1 MPESEKAMNSSKEA
15 ILNKIRTERITKAQ
29 VLFNYI
35 NAQRFGLTYDIR
47 KDVYAKVPSMTF
59 SDLKNFQTK
68 LIKDKNFNIMVL
80 GNKSELDV
88 KTLENYGKVTSLSLE
103 DVFGY

>member
-1 MPESEKAMNSSKEA
+1 
-15 ILNKIRTERITKAQ
+15 

-35 NAQRFGLTYDIR
+35 NAQKFGLTYDIR
-47 KDVYAKVPSMTF
+47 KDVYEKLPAMNF
-59 SDLKNFQTK
+59 SDLKRFQTQ

-88 KTLENYGKVTSLSLE
+88 KTLENYGKVYSLNLE